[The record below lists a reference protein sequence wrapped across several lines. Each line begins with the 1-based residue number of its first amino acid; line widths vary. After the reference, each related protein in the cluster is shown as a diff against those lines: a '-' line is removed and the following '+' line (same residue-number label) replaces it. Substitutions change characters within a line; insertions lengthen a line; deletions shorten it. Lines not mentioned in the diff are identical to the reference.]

1 MSIVTCP
8 KCGNKVSSLA
18 KLCLHCGAQ
27 RSEPGGE
34 LSDEQALILRQRQAR
49 EKIYHL
55 NMTSYA
61 VISVFL
67 AAFGWYWWDTSGF
80 QRPSSA
86 GPYILMGLS
95 AFAYLIIRVL
105 LFQARSKQKQLKR
118 MLWLRRSD

>member
-27 RSEPGGE
+27 RGEPDGE
-34 LSDEQALILRQRQAR
+34 RALVFRQRQAR
-49 EKIYHL
+49 EKVYHL

-61 VISVFL
+61 IITVFL
-67 AAFGWYWWDTSGF
+67 AAFGWYWWETSGF
-80 QRPSSA
+80 QRPTSA

-95 AFAYLIIRVL
+95 AFAYLIVRVL
-105 LFQARSKQKQLKR
+105 LFQARRKQKELKR
-118 MLWLRRSD
+118 LLR